1 MKNSLVDMEINVKKK
16 LSALWVAV
24 VVCYLYVDFLG
35 LMKTGHLS
43 EIIGGESLGMQITQ
57 EMLLGIAI
65 LMAIPSV
72 MVFLSLTL
80 PAKANRWANIIL
92 GIFYTGFMLITML
105 LPGAW
110 AYYIFLGIVEVV
122 LTALIVWHAWKWP
135 TQEASPTKR

>member
-1 MKNSLVDMEINVKKK
+1 MVDTRIII
-16 LSALWVAV
+16 SGLWISVMF
-24 VVCYLYVDFLG
+24 LYVYGDLKTFY
-35 LMKTGHLS
+35 KTGLI
-43 EIIGGESLGMQITQ
+43 EGIIAGKAGGIKITQ
-57 EMLLGIAI
+57 VFLLGSSI
-65 LMAIPSV
+65 LMAIPAV

-80 PAKANRWANIIL
+80 TYPVIRWANIIL

-135 TQEASPTKR
+135 KQTTKGS